1 VYRKFASKDVLMT
14 VLAAPV
20 VAIIVLAATPAQ
32 AQTYDPKYPVCLQ
45 TYGRDGSYIACRYT
59 SMAQCRLSASGR
71 AAQCVTN
78 PYFGP
83 RNSRQIN
90 RRRQGVN

>member
-1 VYRKFASKDVLMT
+1 MYRKLALKDVLMT
-14 VLAAPV
+14 ALAMPV
-20 VAIIVLAATPAQ
+20 IAIIVLAALPAQ
-32 AQTYDPKYPVCLQ
+32 AQTYDPNYPVCIQ
-45 TYGRDGSYIACRYT
+45 TYGREGNYIDCRYT

-71 AAQCVTN
+71 AAQCLTN